1 MRAKRSFYDALT
13 KWSPPYKIFLLTKQ
27 EKTNGGHK
35 MIDRINYTGKI
46 IYMGI
51 DVHKAKYVCVSICES
66 EIVKRDTLPAD
77 PEYLLD
83 YMNKFFQGA
92 KINSAYEA
100 GFSGFHLHRFLI
112 QNGINNIVVNP
123 SSIEISSRDRVKTD
137 KRDALKIATQLSV
150 QRLRG
155 IYIPSIEQESQRHLT
170 RLRSSF
176 WKLRHQVGARIKSL
190 LFTQGLIKGDDKS
203 RMTKK
208 WLTEKRLEIEEN
220 KLSEGFYYA
229 VNQYAEEW
237 LHLTDKLKVIEER
250 IKAQAKQES
259 VIHTIYTSVP
269 GIGLIHGRQLANEL
283 GNMSQF
289 QNEKQLFSY
298 VGLTPSEY
306 SSGEHVRQ
314 GHISRQG
321 RSVLRKIM
329 VEASWK
335 AIEKDPNL
343 CDIFERIALHK
354 GKKRAIVGVARR
366 LLGRIRS
373 CLLSGTLYEITSK
386 KKEEKDQ
393 PIRTINN
400 HSVLQE
406 TALV

>member
-1 MRAKRSFYDALT
+1 MNDK
-13 KWSPPYKIFLLTKQ
+13 
-27 EKTNGGHK
+27 
-35 MIDRINYTGKI
+35 INYTGKVV
-46 IYMGI
+46 YMGI
-51 DVHKAKYVCVSICES
+51 DVHKAKYVCVSICENDV
-66 EIVKRDTLPAD
+66 VKRDTLQAD
-77 PEYLLD
+77 PESLLD
-83 YMNKFFQGA
+83 YMNKFFHGA

-100 GFSGFHLHRFLI
+100 GFSGFYLHRFLI
-112 QNGINNIVVNP
+112 QNGVNNIIVNP

-155 IYIPSIEQESQRHLT
+155 IYVPSVEQEAQRQVS

-190 LFTQGLIKGDDKS
+190 FFTQGLIRSDDNT
-203 RMTKK
+203 RITKK
-208 WLTEKRLEIEEN
+208 WITEKLLEIEE
-220 KLSEGFYYA
+220 KKFPEDFYDT

-237 LHLTDKLKVIEER
+237 LHLTEKIKAIEER
-250 IKAQAKQES
+250 LKTQAKKES
-259 VIHTIYTSVP
+259 ILHTIYTSVP

-283 GNMSQF
+283 GDMSQF
-289 QNEKQLFSY
+289 SNEKQLFSY
-298 VGLTPSEY
+298 AGLTPSEY

-321 RSVLRKIM
+321 RAVIRKIM
-329 VEASWK
+329 VEASWI
-335 AIEKDPNL
+335 AVEKDPNL
-343 CDIFERIALHK
+343 CEVFQRIALHK

-373 CLLSGTLYEITSK
+373 CLLSGTLYEIKPT

-393 PIRTINN
+393 IIRTINK
-400 HSVLQE
+400 HSVTQE
-406 TALV
+406 IALV